1 MNYRRVIAGA
11 LAFVMAACAAGCGKK
26 DSGKNDSKENTTAAT
41 TEEVTTEEATKGK
54 EQPMPTVPTDP
65 NAITFDDGKFDFA
78 FEKGD
83 DPDCAKGTLSVEE
96 LLGNKMLKFAD
107 DNTVPLSGKV
117 QKIGISVAKLLGYEG
132 AARVR
137 RIEFDMYAK
146 ATADHLKTDDADGV
160 RAPGWI
166 GGGGGTVTAKDDK
179 WYDFQEFSG
188 GEYDFETSGP
198 VHAVFKFLLAD
209 SGQCWTEDMDDPN
222 FLIMRW
228 GIANESDM
236 YIDNII
242 FYDEEGQSIPI
253 DKDAGSK
260 VKERLEKAAE
270 KVVDEAEKVKDEVK
284 DEVGKAKTEVKD
296 EVGKAKD
303 EIKEEVGKAQSEAEK
318 DIGKSIDT
326 AQQELDKINK
336 QAQEAIAEANRL
348 IEEGKKK

>member
-65 NAITFDDGKFDFA
+65 NAITFDDGKFDFV

-166 GGGGGTVTAKDDK
+166 GGGGGIVRGNSGFKRGKRGGGGRFD
-179 WYDFQEFSG
+179 SG
-188 GEYDFETSGP
+188 GINGLF
-198 VHAVFKFLLAD
+198 H
-209 SGQCWTEDMDDPN
+209 
-222 FLIMRW
+222 
-228 GIANESDM
+228 GITFPFRPPA
-236 YIDNII
+236 
-242 FYDEEGQSIPI
+242 FCG
-253 DKDAGSK
+253 AGYHK
-260 VKERLEKAAE
+260 
-270 KVVDEAEKVKDEVK
+270 
-284 DEVGKAKTEVKD
+284 
-296 EVGKAKD
+296 
-303 EIKEEVGKAQSEAEK
+303 
-318 DIGKSIDT
+318 
-326 AQQELDKINK
+326 
-336 QAQEAIAEANRL
+336 
-348 IEEGKKK
+348 